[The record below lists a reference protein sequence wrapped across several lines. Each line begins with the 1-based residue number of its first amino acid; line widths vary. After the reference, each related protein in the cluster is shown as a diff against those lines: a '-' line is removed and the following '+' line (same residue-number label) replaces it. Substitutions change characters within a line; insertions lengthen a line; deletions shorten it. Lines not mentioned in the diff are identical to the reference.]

1 MYDKEKLLN
10 VITNDEYRTVD
21 DDGKI
26 FPPSHKV
33 YGMISEALIN
43 GGSLISPK
51 HVYTILKNDR
61 SGMYSAVL
69 KAFGGNKKYD
79 DDSKD
84 STIYDDS
91 KDSTF
96 FNVSNSTST
105 SEI

>member
-69 KAFGGNKKYD
+69 KAFGGNKKG
-79 DDSKD
+79 
-84 STIYDDS
+84 IYDDS